1 MPDNP
6 RPRNEAE
13 RVKRLRD
20 YGVLDTLA
28 EESFDRITR
37 LAAEL
42 LGTPIT
48 LISFVD
54 EDRQWFKSRI
64 GLEVSETPREH
75 SFCAHAICQDEVM
88 VVDDAML
95 DERFSNNPLVT
106 GDPRIRF
113 YAGAPLR
120 SPDGHKLGTLCAL
133 DTKPRTLDA
142 RERGLL
148 VDLAAIIIDQ
158 MEMCTLAER
167 ARRAEE
173 RLTDA
178 VESLPD
184 GFVLYDAEDRL
195 VLCNQ
200 RYREIYADSA
210 DLLLPGAQFADI
222 IRAGVARGQYPEAVG
237 NEAAWCRQ
245 RILEHLNPGDPIEQ
259 ELPGDRWLRIQE
271 RRTREGGLVGYRLD
285 ITKLK
290 RQGREL
296 TNLAWTDSLTGALN
310 RHRFMELAETEIA
323 RSVRHSTKLSMLLLD
338 ADHFKAV
345 NDKFGHAA
353 GDEVLVELVARWKNC
368 LRGEDTLGRVGGEE
382 FCILLPE
389 ISVQCATVV
398 AERLRKSVDD
408 LPISFGG
415 QLLRLSVSIG
425 MTQLLGANDTITA
438 MLERADRG
446 LYAAKDAGRNRLVN
460 RSA

>member
-1 MPDNP
+1 M
-6 RPRNEAE
+6 
-13 RVKRLRD
+13 
-20 YGVLDTLA
+20 
-28 EESFDRITR
+28 
-37 LAAEL
+37 
-42 LGTPIT
+42 
-48 LISFVD
+48 
-54 EDRQWFKSRI
+54 
-64 GLEVSETPREH
+64 
-75 SFCAHAICQDEVM
+75 
-88 VVDDAML
+88 
-95 DERFSNNPLVT
+95 
-106 GDPRIRF
+106 
-113 YAGAPLR
+113 
-120 SPDGHKLGTLCAL
+120 
-133 DTKPRTLDA
+133 
-142 RERGLL
+142 
-148 VDLAAIIIDQ
+148 
-158 MEMCTLAER
+158 
-167 ARRAEE
+167 
-173 RLTDA
+173 
-178 VESLPD
+178 
-184 GFVLYDAEDRL
+184 
-195 VLCNQ
+195 
-200 RYREIYADSA
+200 
-210 DLLLPGAQFADI
+210 
-222 IRAGVARGQYPEAVG
+222 
-237 NEAAWCRQ
+237 
-245 RILEHLNPGDPIEQ
+245 
-259 ELPGDRWLRIQE
+259 
-271 RRTREGGLVGYRLD
+271 D